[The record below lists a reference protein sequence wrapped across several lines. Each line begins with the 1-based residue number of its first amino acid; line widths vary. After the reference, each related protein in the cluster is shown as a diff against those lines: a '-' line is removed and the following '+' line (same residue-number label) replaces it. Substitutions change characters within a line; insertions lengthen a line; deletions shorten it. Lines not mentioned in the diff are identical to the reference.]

1 MASYL
6 KTFYQGI
13 PLYYAGNTQN
23 KIKLEP
29 QQHNAVLFISQQ
41 DAECVAKNL
50 ALEYQRDD
58 FSVVHQQEGEAFYAG
73 KKRAP

>member
-13 PLYYAGNTQN
+13 PLYYAGNVQN

-29 QQHNAVLFISQQ
+29 QKNNAVLFISQEA
-41 DAECVAKNL
+41 AECAAKNL
-50 ALEYQRDD
+50 AQKYLRDD
-58 FSVVHQQEGEAFYAG
+58 FSVVQQLD
-73 KKRAP
+73 